1 MMSYKYHKIA
11 DGIFTSQKLLKP
23 LILFGFLAMILT
35 NNVLS
40 GKKAALNTGKVLLAK
55 QKWRDGMKT
64 TIGKRLKELREQ
76 QRLTQEELAQYLNV
90 SRQAISQWENDKVYP
105 DISNIALLC
114 QLYKISSDELLGIE
128 TQPVDKK
135 EKRIGK
141 KIEWIIMIL
150 VLLGASQ
157 FNLAGIPIAIGIA
170 LWTILSKSKYKF
182 MYVLCILC
190 IVANLL
196 NFYLR
201 WCNRVW
207 L

>member
-1 MMSYKYHKIA
+1 
-11 DGIFTSQKLLKP
+11 
-23 LILFGFLAMILT
+23 
-35 NNVLS
+35 
-40 GKKAALNTGKVLLAK
+40 
-55 QKWRDGMKT
+55 MKT

-135 EKRIGK
+135 EKRKGK
-141 KIEWIIMIL
+141 KNEWIIMIL

-170 LWTILSKSKYKF
+170 LWTSLSKSKYKF
-182 MYVLCILC
+182 MYVFCLLY

-207 L
+207 FW